1 MAQLKLKQAL
11 MEAKIEG
18 MKIGAKSAGKTLSDD
33 EINEI
38 TKKGSSIE
46 IEMELITKALIDF
59 LVEAEFRIT
68 EFKAPVVVEDFR
80 IPEQPVNVEPQT
92 LLGDKAPVI
101 DTISK
106 LPGGLALSE
115 PLMGEFEKATQ
126 PLLEGGCTAQEID
139 LSKDDGGLQSTGY
152 VFVGEDPDSQ
162 SAFDVT
168 SESGQIRYTKVK
180 LLRGDDWEDLTGL
193 GE

>member
-68 EFKAPVVVEDFR
+68 EFKAPVIWF
-80 IPEQPVNVEPQT
+80 
-92 LLGDKAPVI
+92 
-101 DTISK
+101 
-106 LPGGLALSE
+106 
-115 PLMGEFEKATQ
+115 
-126 PLLEGGCTAQEID
+126 
-139 LSKDDGGLQSTGY
+139 
-152 VFVGEDPDSQ
+152 FV
-162 SAFDVT
+162 
-168 SESGQIRYTKVK
+168 
-180 LLRGDDWEDLTGL
+180 
-193 GE
+193 